1 MSQHSVAELERS
13 LQGNDA
19 VGPGPDLAAIRSR
32 GVARRRRRALAGGTA
47 AVAAVVVLGM
57 VTGGLRGYDT
67 AHERNGEPPV
77 SEPHH
82 LSALAARALAQVPGA
97 RQVSDWQVVL
107 PAPDD
112 HVMWPSRVNDDDV
125 QGAPIPTGAHHYTG
139 VTSYRQGAWPA
150 WLYQGVA
157 AIEEDLG
164 DDNGHPVGSTDMGIL
179 VDTGEAYLGCVGHA
193 AESCAP
199 AYLTRSDRG
208 WTYEWG
214 MGTDDFLKPG
224 SDMEVFLSDDYA
236 SGSLEKLVYAG
247 LPGTDVA
254 RAELVTTSGER
265 LEGHVEA
272 GTLVAGSTMVW
283 GRVPGDLAAVIAY
296 DASGDVIEDHRLK
309 ACSSPV
315 DCEVR

>member
-13 LQGNDA
+13 LQGTDPA
-19 VGPGPDLAAIRSR
+19 GPGPDLAAIRSR

-67 AHERNGEPPV
+67 ANERHGAPPA

-82 LSALAARALAQVPGA
+82 LSGLAARALGEVPGA
-97 RQVSDWQVVL
+97 RRVSSWQVVL
-107 PAPDD
+107 PAPDEEVWFPAWVKD
-112 HVMWPSRVNDDDV
+112 GQL
-125 QGAPIPTGAHHYTG
+125 QGTPIATGAHHYTG
-139 VTSYRQGAWPA
+139 VTSYQASAWPT

-157 AIEEDLG
+157 AIEQDMG

-193 AESCAP
+193 AESCGP

-208 WTYEWG
+208 WSYEWG
-214 MGTDDFLKPG
+214 MGTDDFLQPG
-224 SDMEVFLSDDYA
+224 SDMEVFLTDDYA
-236 SGSLEKLVYAG
+236 SGSPGKLVYAG

-265 LEGHVEA
+265 LEAHVEA
-272 GTLVAGSTMVW
+272 GTLVAGSTMIW
-283 GRVPGDLAAVIAY
+283 GRVRGELAAVIAY
-296 DASGDVIEDHRLK
+296 DASGGVIEDHPLT